1 MLLNERLKELRKAAG
16 LSQVEL
22 ADAVGLTQGAISQTE
37 AGTTTYSAAA
47 FERVLRACGVGKRER
62 QRLILAWFEEQTAQV

>member
-1 MLLNERLKELRKAAG
+1 MNNELKTLRKAAG

-47 FERVLRACGVGKRER
+47 FKRVLGACSVGKRER
-62 QRLILAWFEEQTAQV
+62 QRLILAWFKEQAAQV

>member
-1 MLLNERLKELRKAAG
+1 MNNELKTLRKAAG
-16 LSQVEL
+16 LSQVDL

-47 FERVLRACGVGKRER
+47 FKRVLGACSVGKRER
-62 QRLILAWFEEQTAQV
+62 QRLILAWFEEQAAQV

>member
-1 MLLNERLKELRKAAG
+1 MTFKDTIKQLRKKAG

-22 ADAVGLTQGAISQTE
+22 AEAAGLTQGAISQTE

-47 FERVLRACGVGKRER
+47 FERVLRACSVGKRVR
-62 QRLILAWFEEQTAQV
+62 VRLILAWFEEQTAQV

>member
-1 MLLNERLKELRKAAG
+1 MNNELKTLRKAAG

-37 AGTTTYSAAA
+37 AGTTTYRAAT
-47 FERVLRACGVGKRER
+47 VDPGMV
-62 QRLILAWFEEQTAQV
+62 

>member
-1 MLLNERLKELRKAAG
+1 MNNELKTLRKAAG

-47 FERVLRACGVGKRER
+47 FKRVLGACSVGKRER